1 MGSGTPYQASCE
13 MQAARAPEKQPEK
26 HPAGSLTS
34 SCLWALDIRAC
45 GVLDSFQGLPVL
57 GTCKTCPSSSGIRS
71 TETGAGSILQSAG
84 TVSQT
89 ETELNFGRVIQS
101 PAPPPPRRPSSPPL
115 GHSTRYLFQ
124 TPPLATSALPPG
136 PRSLMIEPT
145 MYQPVYT
152 KRSPA

>member
-101 PAPPPPRRPSSPPL
+101 PAPPPPAGPPL
-115 GHSTRYLFQ
+115 PHSDIVPGTYFRP
-124 TPPLATSALPPG
+124 PPLQPPHS
-136 PRSLMIEPT
+136 PRVL
-145 MYQPVYT
+145 VV
-152 KRSPA
+152 